1 MSGAE
6 EIHESRRVGW
16 TRLDPGLLRSAAE
29 DYWQRLA
36 KRTALAAI
44 ITAFSATAPQAQTLT
59 QALAEAY
66 NTNPQLLAQRAL
78 LRATD
83 EQVPQALSFWR
94 PQVTFTG
101 QVGIT
106 TSSLETRPGPEALVT
121 RSVNHTITRPNAL
134 TFQANQPVYRGGRT
148 VAQTRPAINTVESTR
163 AQTLAIETTVFQA
176 VAMAYLDV
184 VRDQALVEVQ
194 RNNVEVLRKQL
205 EATQDRFRVGEVT
218 RTDVAQA
225 ESSLAQAQGQLVS
238 QQGQLE
244 ISRAEYVRAVGRP
257 PGRLILPRER
267 PVLPATR
274 EEALTLAAS
283 ANFNVISATFAEL
296 AARDNID
303 VVRGQLLPQIS
314 V

>member
-94 PQVTFTG
+94 PTVNFTG
-101 QVGIT
+101 QVGMET
-106 TSSLETRPGPEALVT
+106 ASLETPGLAGRNSSRLHE
-121 RSVNHTITRPNAL
+121 IIRPNAL
-134 TFQANQPVYRGGRT
+134 ILQATQPVYRGGRT
-148 VAQTRPAINTVESTR
+148 EAQTRQAINTV
-163 AQTLAIETTVFQA
+163 
-176 VAMAYLDV
+176 
-184 VRDQALVEVQ
+184 
-194 RNNVEVLRKQL
+194 
-205 EATQDRFRVGEVT
+205 
-218 RTDVAQA
+218 
-225 ESSLAQAQGQLVS
+225 
-238 QQGQLE
+238 
-244 ISRAEYVRAVGRP
+244 
-257 PGRLILPRER
+257 
-267 PVLPATR
+267 
-274 EEALTLAAS
+274 
-283 ANFNVISATFAEL
+283 
-296 AARDNID
+296 
-303 VVRGQLLPQIS
+303 
-314 V
+314 